1 MRFLTFISFV
11 FFACYS
17 AIGQD
22 NISLIEIL
30 EARSKV
36 NPDSVKIVLITRLNE
51 FQDARKRCPIHH
63 VLGITYK
70 NLGDYD
76 SAIYHLKAEDSLLN
90 NFAPE
95 LEIEVKNQ
103 SELADLYYQRGDLLN
118 AEKYYGNA
126 LKLVEKSTDYKL
138 KSGVLLSVGW
148 LSREQGKHALAL
160 DYYFQ
165 AMTLAQVNKD
175 EDLLANCYG
184 KIAIVY
190 NVKGELKEA
199 EKYYYKSLDYRLKN
213 NNMPA
218 VASLYNNIG
227 LMHDYAK
234 NYDTAIIFFEKAS
247 HISDSL
253 GDKRGVAIAN
263 ENIGL
268 ILYQKREDLTLAV
281 DRLKLSLDYWRSK
294 DDIFGQCQTLVYIV
308 YVYNAQENYKAA
320 LDSGFR
326 ALDFAKKSGARDV
339 EREALQHISIAY
351 EGLNNHKDALVYY
364 KTFIALRD
372 TLNEINS
379 MAEIDLLSIEQE
391 FESKQIQD
399 SLGLALIHEKEQ
411 AAVLIDVEAGKFWN
425 KLLLLGLIGFATLIV
440 IGVFVSRQQKK
451 NASLIKKANLML
463 QVKNKEIIDSIT
475 YAKRIQNAIL
485 PTSKLIR
492 SIFKNSFVF
501 YRPKDIVAG
510 DFYWL
515 SKITVN
521 ENTFVYFAVADC
533 TGHGVPGAMVSVIC
547 STALNKVVN
556 EMHIQDPGQILNTV
570 TDLVIETFEK
580 SDNELKDGMDIALCC
595 FNLKTHELTY
605 SGANNA
611 LWIITD
617 RTEIA
622 NQTSVVTNQQ
632 MSLYLHE
639 IKATKQP
646 VGKFAKRMA
655 FKTHALH
662 LKPNDLV
669 YLFTDGFAD
678 QFGGVKNKKF
688 KYLTLKKLLL
698 SVAGQSVDEQRE
710 ALKKSFNDWKG
721 TMEQVDDVC
730 VVGIRL

>member
-1 MRFLTFISFV
+1 MRLLTFISILFV
-11 FFACYS
+11 SAFAFS
-17 AIGQD
+17 QD
-22 NISLIEIL
+22 KKSVIEIL
-30 EARSKV
+30 EERVDA
-36 NPDSVKIVLITRLNE
+36 NPDSVKQVLISRLSE
-51 FQDARKRCPIHH
+51 FKDARKRSPLHH
-63 VLGITYK
+63 VLGVAYR

-76 SAIYHLKAEDSLLN
+76 SAIYHLNAEDSLLLNYEAGVEVVVN
-90 NFAPE
+90 N
-95 LEIEVKNQ
+95 K
-103 SELADLYYQRGDLLN
+103 SELADIYYERGDLLN
-118 AEKYYGNA
+118 AEKNYNEA

-138 KSGVLLSVGW
+138 KSSVLLSVGW

-175 EDLLANCYG
+175 DDLLANCYG

-190 NVKGELKEA
+190 NVKGELEEA
-199 EKYYYKSLDYRLKN
+199 EKYYYLSLDYRLKN

-234 NYDTAIIFFEKAS
+234 NYDTAIIFFEKAM

-263 ENIGL
+263 ENIGFM
-268 ILYQKREDLTLAV
+268 LYQKRENLTQATEQ
-281 DRLKLSLDYWRSK
+281 LKLSLDYWRSK

-308 YVYNAQENYKAA
+308 YIYNVQGNFKAA

-326 ALDFAKKSGARDV
+326 ALDFAQRAGAKDV

-351 EGLNNHKDALVYY
+351 EGLNNHKEALTYY
-364 KTFIALRD
+364 KNFIGLRD
-372 TLNEINS
+372 SLNNLNT

-391 FESKQIQD
+391 FASKQIQD
-399 SLGLALIHEKEQ
+399 SLSLALIHEKEQ
-411 AAVLIDVEAGKFWN
+411 AAVLVDVEAGKFWN
-425 KLLLLGLIGFATLIV
+425 KLLLIGLLGFAVLVV
-440 IGVFVSRQQKK
+440 IGIFVSRQQKK
-451 NASLIKKANLML
+451 NAGLIKKANLML

-485 PTSKLIR
+485 PTTKLIR
-492 SIFKNSFVF
+492 SIFQNSFVF

-510 DFYWL
+510 DFYWMSEVTL
-515 SKITVN
+515 N
-521 ENTFVYFAVADC
+521 ETKFVYFAVADC

-547 STALNKVVN
+547 STALNKAVN

-595 FNLKTHELTY
+595 FNLKTGELTY

-622 NQTSVVTNQQ
+622 NQSRVVTNTQ

-646 VGKFAKRMA
+646 VGKFTKRMP
-655 FKTHALH
+655 FETHTLS

-669 YLFTDGFAD
+669 YLFTDGYAD
-678 QFGGVKNKKF
+678 QFGGIKNKKF
-688 KYLTLKKLLL
+688 KYLSLKKLLL

-710 ALKKSFNDWKG
+710 ALKKSFDAWKG